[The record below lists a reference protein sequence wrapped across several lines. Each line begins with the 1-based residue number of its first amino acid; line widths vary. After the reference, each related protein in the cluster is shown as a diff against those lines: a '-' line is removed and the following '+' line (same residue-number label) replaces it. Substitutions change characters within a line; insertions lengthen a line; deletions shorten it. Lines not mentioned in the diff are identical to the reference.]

1 MAQLPKKSYMLPDDL
16 YTYLCE
22 VSIREPEV
30 MARVRETTS
39 LRPNHGLQIGP
50 EQGHFMGWLVRLIQA
65 KRCLEVGVF
74 TGYSALAVALNLP
87 PDGHITACE
96 LNEEYAREAQA
107 NWRDAGVADR
117 IELRLGP
124 GVESLDTLLAEGAA
138 GTYDFA
144 FIDANK
150 GDYPTYL
157 DRCTRLVRTGG
168 LIAIDNV
175 LWQGGVYQGLKDDD
189 TDGRVIQ
196 KLNAAISED
205 ARLDP
210 WLMPL
215 SDGIFLCR
223 VR

>member
-1 MAQLPKKSYMLPDDL
+1 MAQLPKKSYMLADDL
-16 YTYLCE
+16 YDYLCE
-22 VSIREPEV
+22 VSIREPEA
-30 MARVRETTS
+30 MTRVRESTA

-50 EQGHFMGWLVRLIQA
+50 EQGHFMGWLVRLLQA
-65 KRCLEVGVF
+65 RRCLEVGVF

-87 PDGHITACE
+87 PDGQITACE

-107 NWRDAGVADR
+107 NWEAAGVRDR

-124 GVESLDTLLAEGAA
+124 GVATLDALLAEGLA
-138 GTYDFA
+138 GCYDFA

-157 DRCTRLVRTGG
+157 DRCTQLVRPGG

-175 LWQGGVYQGLKDDD
+175 LWQGTVYTGLNEDDH
-189 TDGRVIQ
+189 DGRVI
-196 KLNAAISED
+196 KDLNRAISED
-205 ARLDP
+205 PRLDP